1 MTRSIFLA
9 AGLALAVTL
18 PAVPANAQT
27 AIRTYVS
34 ITGNDTNPCSL
45 TAPCRHFQ
53 AAVNLTSL
61 GGEVDALDPGGY
73 GAFTISQA
81 ITIEGQ
87 GWSYVAPGPSGDAIS
102 ISAGSGN
109 VVLRGLSLNG
119 VGATGTTN
127 GIVSNSGGSLTV
139 TDCKFDNFTNDGILI
154 QPGSNSLVATISNTN
169 AANNGHDGIQITGN
183 VSVIISNTYAMNN
196 VNDGV
201 DISESSINDYAGIS
215 NTIAAYNGNNGFEF
229 LQNTIANLSNVRA
242 DENGRHGIYVSTPG
256 ENAQLIK
263 NSEGID
269 NPGDDVAVNAGG
281 VILANNNAFG
291 LVLINSAGGANGVAD
306 GTNYIAEVDGTLG
319 SQGLH

>member
-1 MTRSIFLA
+1 MCNPHAQATLRGLSMTRTTIVIA
-9 AGLALAVTL
+9 AALALAATL
-18 PAVPANAQT
+18 LAVPANAQT

-127 GIVSNSGGSLTV
+127 GIVFNAGGSLTV
-139 TDCKFDNFTNDGILI
+139 TGCQLDNFTNDGILI
-154 QPGSNSLVATISNTN
+154 PATSTNSIISDTYV
-169 AANNGHDGIQITGN
+169 ANNGHDGIEISSDN
-183 VSVIISNTYAMNN
+183 NLVIISNTYAMNN
-196 VNDGV
+196 RNDGFQ
-201 DISESSINDYAGIS
+201 ITGNGDYAGIS
-215 NTIAAYNGNNGFEF
+215 NT
-229 LQNTIANLSNVRA
+229 SM
-242 DENGRHGIYVSTPG
+242 
-256 ENAQLIK
+256 
-263 NSEGID
+263 EG
-269 NPGDDVAVNAGG
+269 G
-281 VILANNNAFG
+281 
-291 LVLINSAGGANGVAD
+291 
-306 GTNYIAEVDGTLG
+306 
-319 SQGLH
+319 